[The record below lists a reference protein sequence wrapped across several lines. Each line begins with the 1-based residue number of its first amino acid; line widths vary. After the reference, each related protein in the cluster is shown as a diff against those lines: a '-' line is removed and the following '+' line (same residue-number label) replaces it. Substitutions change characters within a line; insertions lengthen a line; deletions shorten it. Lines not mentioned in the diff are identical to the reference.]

1 MKKSELNFKMSFD
14 EMAAAFANEH
24 PELTPN
30 KSNVGR
36 FAKRLGFKIVKQV
49 VNYKQTYSY
58 YNPELRH
65 ND

>member
-1 MKKSELNFKMSFD
+1 MSFD